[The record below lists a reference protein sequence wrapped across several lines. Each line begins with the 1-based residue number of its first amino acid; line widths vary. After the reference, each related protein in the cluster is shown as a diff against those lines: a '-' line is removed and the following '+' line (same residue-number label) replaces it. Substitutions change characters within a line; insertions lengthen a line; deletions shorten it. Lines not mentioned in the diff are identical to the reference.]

1 MGISEGHDYRK
12 HARVHLYTGD
22 GEGKTTT
29 ALGLALRAL
38 GHNHRVAVVQFM
50 KSNKK
55 GGEFKFMKKLSKK
68 YEIHQF
74 GREGTAHLSRPEN
87 VDYVLADE
95 GIKFTEKVMKRNTN
109 KPKLLVLDEINLAV
123 ALGLIKANR
132 VINLLNKAPGDMTV
146 ILTGRRAPKKIVK
159 CADLITN
166 MRMIKHPYKRG
177 VRGAV
182 EGGEY

>member
-1 MGISEGHDYRK
+1 MTISDGHDYRK

-38 GHNHRVAVVQFM
+38 GHNHRVAVVQFL

-55 GGEFKFMKKLSKK
+55 GGEFKIMRKLAPR
-68 YEIHQF
+68 YEIYQF

-87 VDYVLADE
+87 IDYVLADE
-95 GIKFTEKVMKRNTN
+95 GVKFTEKILKRTNN
-109 KPKLLVLDEINLAV
+109 KPRLLVLDEINLAV

-132 VINLLNKAPGDMTV
+132 VINLINKATPDMTV

-166 MRMIKHPYKRG
+166 MRMIKHPYRG
-177 VRGAV
+177 MRGAV
-182 EGGEY
+182 DGAEY